1 MFYLRIA
8 ASKLHSLLIFWVCLC
23 HDPICIIPLLNWRK
37 KTLANPTPQCLVCC
51 HGYNIS
57 LWLMSCWV
65 SLYCTRVS
73 YWEFNLYW
81 SSAVL
86 SSLHIWCFR
95 RGSLCGAG
103 GAVLFMDLWDSWSRG
118 NVGSAYC
125 QCDRTKFS
133 ISYDKNDMCVY
144 RGPVLTLL
152 SPLIE

>member
-1 MFYLRIA
+1 M
-8 ASKLHSLLIFWVCLC
+8 HSLLIFWVCLC
-23 HDPICIIPLLNWRK
+23 HDPICIISWVNWMLKQHRQHK
-37 KTLANPTPQCLVCC
+37 KINISEPSTPTPVSGLLSWILHKLVT
-51 HGYNIS
+51 YVVR
-57 LWLMSCWV
+57 V
-65 SLYCTRVS
+65 SLNCARVS
-73 YWEFNLYW
+73 FWEFNLHW

-103 GAVLFMDLWDSWSRG
+103 GAVLFMELWGSWNRG

-133 ISYDKNDMCVY
+133 ISYDKSDMCVY
-144 RGPVLTLL
+144 RGLVLPLL